1 MRQVEKLEMALQASV
16 YEHQKLADLT
26 DFFASA
32 QQALEDQTL
41 RQLLAAIEA
50 LRENRDTR

>member
-1 MRQVEKLEMALQASV
+1 MALQASV
-16 YEHQKLADLT
+16 YEHQQLADLA
-26 DFFASA
+26 DFFAST

-50 LRENRDTR
+50 LRGNRETR